1 MFKIISELAA
11 PAPALRRC
19 EFDRI
24 TYTFSQRLASI
35 CHLRYAENLRR
46 KMQLGAARRNFES
59 MNDNL
64 KGSLLMIAAMA
75 LFAIED
81 MFIKLA
87 AVGLPAGQIVFIL
100 GACGA
105 PLFFLLAWR
114 RGEAIFTRDALH
126 PAVFARNFG
135 EMVGTLGFIIA
146 LAALPLALVLAVMQ
160 AMPLV
165 VTMGAALFLGESVGW
180 RRWTAII
187 IGFCGVLLVI
197 RPGMDG
203 FDPTALWLV
212 LGVLGMGGR
221 DLVSRRIPA
230 RLGNAQVSAWG
241 LMAVALLGA
250 LMMLRGGIAA
260 IPAQDALWLLGGVVF
275 GTAGYL
281 AITTAARTGEVSIVA
296 PFRYVRL
303 VFAMAIGLVV
313 FAEVP
318 DHYTLI
324 GAAIIVG
331 SGLYAFMRQRAKA
344 RAT

>member
-1 MFKIISELAA
+1 M
-11 PAPALRRC
+11 
-19 EFDRI
+19 
-24 TYTFSQRLASI
+24 T
-35 CHLRYAENLRR
+35 
-46 KMQLGAARRNFES
+46 
-59 MNDNL
+59 DNL

-75 LFAIED
+75 LFAVED

-87 AVGLPAGQIVFIL
+87 AVSLPSGQIVFIL

-126 PAVFARNFG
+126 PAVLARNFG

-180 RRWTAII
+180 RRWTAIVV
-187 IGFCGVLLVI
+187 GFCGVLLVI
-197 RPGMDG
+197 RPGMQG

-241 LMAVALLGA
+241 LIAVAILGA
-250 LMMLRGGIAA
+250 LMMLQGGIAA

-275 GTAGYL
+275 GTVGYL

-303 VFAMAIGLVV
+303 VFAMAIGLVI
-313 FAEVP
+313 FAEIP

-331 SGLYAFMRQRAKA
+331 SGLYAFMRQRAKTRA
-344 RAT
+344 R